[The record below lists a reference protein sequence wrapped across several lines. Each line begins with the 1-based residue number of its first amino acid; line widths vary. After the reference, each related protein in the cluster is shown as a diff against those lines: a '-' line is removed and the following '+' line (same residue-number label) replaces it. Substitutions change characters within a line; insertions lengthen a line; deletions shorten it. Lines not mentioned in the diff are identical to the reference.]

1 MTMKPKLL
9 AIGGAHIDR
18 RGQLSVPHV
27 PGASNPGRM
36 REEVGGGV
44 FNAARNAAQLGID
57 IDFLSVRGGDM
68 EADLVGREIQAAG
81 FEDLSSVFL
90 DRRTA
95 SYTAIIDQNGDVIT
109 ALADMEIYESALPR
123 QIARRKTRDA
133 IDSCDAILTDAN
145 MPAEAI
151 AKLLTLAQGKPVF
164 AIAISP
170 AKVVRFSGLL
180 DKIHC
185 LFLNRREGKALAGFG
200 PAENPKAADIF
211 GRLQSHGVR
220 RAVLTD
226 GPSNTHVLDEGCI
239 MQLTPP
245 AARQIADVTGAGD
258 ALAGV
263 CTALLM
269 QKLDLERAVAIALAA
284 AALTVERVE
293 TVVDLRKT
301 VWFSDVLGALSRA

>member
-1 MTMKPKLL
+1 MTSKPKLL

-44 FNAARNAAQLGID
+44 FNAARNAAQLGIRVS
-57 IDFLSVRGGDM
+57 FLSVRGGDV
-68 EADLVGREIQAAG
+68 EAELVEREIRAAR
-81 FEDLSSVFL
+81 FNDLSSVFL

-109 ALADMEIYESALPR
+109 ALADMEIYETALPR

-133 IDSCDAILTDAN
+133 IAACDAILTDAN
-145 MPAEAI
+145 MPAQAI
-151 AKLLTLAQGKPVF
+151 STLLDLAEGRPVF

-170 AKVVRFSGLL
+170 AKVVRFNGLL
-180 DKIHC
+180 KRVHC
-185 LFLNRREGKALAGFG
+185 LFLNRREGKALAGPDAAG
-200 PAENPKAADIF
+200 EPEPAAILDLLRKD
-211 GRLQSHGVR
+211 GLR

-226 GPSNTHVLDEGCI
+226 GARDAFALEDGRITQLAPPSVRETV
-239 MQLTPP
+239 
-245 AARQIADVTGAGD
+245 DVTGAGD

-263 CTALLM
+263 CTALAMLGRPFEAC
-269 QKLDLERAVAIALAA
+269 LETALAA
-284 AALTVERVE
+284 AAATVESRR
-293 TVVDLRKT
+293 TVVDLNTDFRFVEAQRK
-301 VWFSDVLGALSRA
+301 